1 MKATIRPQITM
12 LPSTMKI
19 QPPAPMLCWY
29 EKRPGTDAIGDQ
41 NDRDDRNA
49 THSHIIFIECF
60 VLFSLFIA
68 LSLSER
74 SFF

>member
-1 MKATIRPQITM
+1 
-12 LPSTMKI
+12 
-19 QPPAPMLCWY
+19 MLCWY

-74 SFF
+74 SSF